1 MYHPN
6 MFESHQHMFD
16 MTPKESGNDLGL
28 TGSREDDFETKSG
41 AEVTMENLLEEELQ
55 DPNQRPNKKKRYHR
69 HTQRQIQELESFFKE
84 CPHPD
89 DKQRKELSREL
100 NLEPLQIKFWFQNK
114 RTQMKAQHE
123 RHDNSIL
130 KADNDKLRAENNR
143 YKDALSNATCPN
155 CGGPAAIGEMSFDEQ
170 HLRIENARLREEIDR
185 ISSIAAKYVGK
196 PLLPHSSPS
205 TQLTSS
211 HYIPSRSL
219 GLEVGN
225 FGTNHQTSFVGEM
238 HGTSDIMRSVSIPC
252 EADKPMIV
260 ELAVAALEEL
270 VTMAQT
276 GDPLWGLNDNLG
288 EILNEEEYFRMFPRG
303 IGPKPI
309 GFRSE
314 ASRES
319 TVVIMNHIN
328 LVEILMNVN
337 QYSSVFCGIVSRA
350 LTLEVLSTGIA
361 GNYNGALQVMT
372 AEFQVPSPLVPTRE
386 NYFLRYCKQHGDNTW
401 AVVDVSLDNL
411 RPSPITR
418 SRRRPSGCLIQEL
431 QNGYSKVTWVEHM
444 EVDDRSVHTMYK
456 PLVNTGLAFGAKRWV
471 ATLDRQCERLASSM
485 ASNIPTGDLSVITS
499 PEGRKSMLKLAERMV
514 MSFFSGVG
522 ASTAHAWTTLATTGS
537 DDVRVMTR
545 KSMDDPGRPPGI
557 VLSAATSFWI
567 PVAPKRVFDFLRDE
581 NSRSEWDILSNG
593 GLVQKMA
600 HIANGRDP
608 GNSISLLRVNDT
620 NSGPSNMLILQ
631 ESCTDVSGSYV
642 IYAPV
647 DMTAMD
653 VVLSGGDPDYVAL
666 LPSGFAILPDGGE
679 GGNASAG
686 AEGGGN
692 NRVVVNAGSLLTVA
706 FQIIVDSVPTAKL
719 SLGSVATVNSLIK
732 CTVERI
738 KGKIADGSHGKV
750 SVDHYHRY
758 PGDLDLMKDL
768 GVNSYRFSLSWA
780 RILPKGRFGD
790 VNMEGINHYN
800 RMINAILKRGME
812 PFVTLTHYDM
822 PQELECR
829 YGSWLNPQIRE
840 DFEHYA
846 EICFRHFGN
855 RVKFWTTFNEPNV
868 QVILG
873 YRKGTYPP
881 SRCSKTFANCTR
893 GGSDIEPLVAAHNII
908 RSHFAAVSLYR
919 ERFQE
924 QQGGKIGIVMN
935 AIWFEPVSDSLADS
949 LAAERAQ
956 AFYLTWFLD
965 PIVFGRYPREMQ
977 EILGQDLPK
986 FTRDDLKISK
996 NGLDFIGINQ
1006 YTSRYA
1012 KDCLHSVCE
1021 PGKGGSRAE
1030 GFVHSNALKDGLPLG
1045 EPTGVN
1051 WFNVYPQ
1058 GMEEMLMYATERYR
1072 NIPLYVT
1079 ENGFGENSTGVL
1091 LNDYRR
1097 VKFMSNYLDALK
1109 RAMRKGADVRGYFTW
1124 SLLDNFEWI
1133 SGYTVRFGMYHVDFN
1148 TLERTPR
1155 LSASWYKNFISKHIS
1170 SQSKDDA

>member
-1 MYHPN
+1 

-361 GNYNGALQVMT
+361 GNYNGALQV
-372 AEFQVPSPLVPTRE
+372 
-386 NYFLRYCKQHGDNTW
+386 
-401 AVVDVSLDNL
+401 
-411 RPSPITR
+411 
-418 SRRRPSGCLIQEL
+418 
-431 QNGYSKVTWVEHM
+431 VTWVEHM

-738 KGKIADGSHGKV
+738 KGA
-750 SVDHYHRY
+750 
-758 PGDLDLMKDL
+758 L
-768 GVNSYRFSLSWA
+768 A
-780 RILPKGRFGD
+780 C
-790 VNMEGINHYN
+790 
-800 RMINAILKRGME
+800 NATE
-812 PFVTLTHYDM
+812 
-822 PQELECR
+822 
-829 YGSWLNPQIRE
+829 
-840 DFEHYA
+840 
-846 EICFRHFGN
+846 
-855 RVKFWTTFNEPNV
+855 
-868 QVILG
+868 
-873 YRKGTYPP
+873 
-881 SRCSKTFANCTR
+881 
-893 GGSDIEPLVAAHNII
+893 
-908 RSHFAAVSLYR
+908 
-919 ERFQE
+919 
-924 QQGGKIGIVMN
+924 
-935 AIWFEPVSDSLADS
+935 
-949 LAAERAQ
+949 
-956 AFYLTWFLD
+956 LD
-965 PIVFGRYPREMQ
+965 PSY
-977 EILGQDLPK
+977 
-986 FTRDDLKISK
+986 S
-996 NGLDFIGINQ
+996 
-1006 YTSRYA
+1006 
-1012 KDCLHSVCE
+1012 CE
-1021 PGKGGSRAE
+1021 Q
-1030 GFVHSNALKDGLPLG
+1030 F
-1045 EPTGVN
+1045 
-1051 WFNVYPQ
+1051 F
-1058 GMEEMLMYATERYR
+1058 
-1072 NIPLYVT
+1072 LYV
-1079 ENGFGENSTGVL
+1079 
-1091 LNDYRR
+1091 Y
-1097 VKFMSNYLDALK
+1097 
-1109 RAMRKGADVRGYFTW
+1109 
-1124 SLLDNFEWI
+1124 
-1133 SGYTVRFGMYHVDFN
+1133 
-1148 TLERTPR
+1148 
-1155 LSASWYKNFISKHIS
+1155 
-1170 SQSKDDA
+1170 